1 MCLCLI
7 QEERER
13 RSAVIPFLS
22 PCLYRS
28 SPCPPL
34 LSLHLSPLFPQ
45 LSQENYNLT
54 AHFNISAS
62 KWVWQALLCV
72 VLSPTSPP
80 PPPPCVPT
88 SIHPSTHPSP
98 PLSRAPTSSCRLL
111 IVPRDRFNF
120 YHVTGERARERRGGN
135 KKTKTNQAQSEASP
149 PGYQA
154 VARWLSWHVRDH
166 EPTMRR
172 GIASPWC
179 TPLTLR
185 LRRAQA
191 VLWSDRGGSDLIH
204 RDSHELRIEVCGV
217 EVTSYTW
224 ATLAREYLQKTKPA
238 FRTRVVSSTV
248 RECECVSGHVLCMLE
263 HERCTCWGSVS
274 LEVKSQEGGSV
285 CCVFI
290 GTMIH
295 INNSASLPY
304 SPFILF
310 SSLPFDI
317 PVCFHS
323 QDWVYCVQRAREKY
337 TKSPEETSPLFQKV
351 GK

>member
-1 MCLCLI
+1 M
-7 QEERER
+7 
-13 RSAVIPFLS
+13 SVTG
-22 PCLYRS
+22 
-28 SPCPPL
+28 PPL
-34 LSLHLSPLFPQ
+34 CRSLSHLPPSSSSLCPYLHP
-45 LSQENYNLT
+45 
-54 AHFNISAS
+54 
-62 KWVWQALLCV
+62 
-72 VLSPTSPP
+72 
-80 PPPPCVPT
+80 
-88 SIHPSTHPSP
+88 SIHPPFSPSLP
-98 PLSRAPTSSCRLL
+98 GPNLL
-111 IVPRDRFNF
+111 VSLAYRSPRHVQLLPCDRRESERE
-120 YHVTGERARERRGGN
+120 TGGKKN
-135 KKTKTNQAQSEASP
+135 KTKTNQAQSEASP

-191 VLWSDRGGSDLIH
+191 VLRSDRGGSDLIH

-317 PVCFHS
+317 PVRFHS